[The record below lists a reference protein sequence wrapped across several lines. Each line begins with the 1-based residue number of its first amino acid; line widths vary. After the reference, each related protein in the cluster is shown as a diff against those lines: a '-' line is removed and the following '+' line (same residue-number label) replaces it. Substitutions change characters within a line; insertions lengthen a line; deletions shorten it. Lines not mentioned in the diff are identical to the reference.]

1 MLEWVGC
8 LEPPDL
14 ASCSVSEGRGV
25 EAAGACSSTG
35 SWAGRYFS
43 CLFFI
48 FSPPISF
55 GWGIGAA
62 GMCVGSTSLCVCVC
76 VRECTHAQLCGR
88 TSMQEASRGR
98 GLSLPTDSGSDS
110 VPTELAL
117 ETFLVLTGTG
127 AADRLCSFLSNP
139 KTWMGEGTV
148 GARGKRVSWL
158 HHRLQPPL
166 LPLKIAQ
173 DKMLSWSH
181 VLLGNREGRQTAER
195 EQRCPQIR
203 AAVPGSRTTF
213 GRNLAPGALLSH
225 RGDFSPSS
233 IHAPPPCIL
242 AALRDPCLHRLTQ
255 GHQNLR
261 LPLPERKGVGG
272 EGGTEDPTQGNLG
285 PLHLGSRRRRAEIAH

>member
-14 ASCSVSEGRGV
+14 ANCSVSEGRGV

-62 GMCVGSTSLCVCVC
+62 GVCVGSTSLCVCVC

-173 DKMLSWSH
+173 DKMSSWSH
-181 VLLGNREGRQTAER
+181 VLQGNREGRQTAER

-203 AAVPGSRTTF
+203 AAVLGSRTTF

-225 RGDFSPSS
+225 RGDLSLLHPRPSPVYPGSS
-233 IHAPPPCIL
+233 K
-242 AALRDPCLHRLTQ
+242 R
-255 GHQNLR
+255 
-261 LPLPERKGVGG
+261 PLPPQADP
-272 EGGTEDPTQGNLG
+272 GTPEPQT
-285 PLHLGSRRRRAEIAH
+285 PSI